1 MMENLLFVKKQVSVK
16 GKVSKLIG
24 ESLDCYTF
32 KIKNTKTKQTV
43 LLVGT
48 LLTVLSSNIHS
59 ANAALVSPC
68 SGVSLPPSVI
78 TNFIGNAVSP
88 LATTLDGSLAF
99 LLGPLGLNS
108 NLNKTLSG
116 IAAGAPINLNVLDT
130 SGNVVSP
137 ASQCDVAANSYSLG
151 TPKGVSI
158 GGNKITGLGN
168 GSIADAGE
176 INSIAFG
183 NNSITNA
190 AAANSIAIGPNTSIG
205 ASGNNSVVIGSGAN
219 TNVANSV
226 VLGARS
232 IANTGAESNYS
243 AYALIAAQ
251 TSFGEVSVGSTG
263 KERKITNVAAGSNAT
278 DAVNVSQLHAVDDGA
293 VKYDSL
299 SLKLTVT
306 LGGPLSVD
314 GGATGGTKI
323 RNLSQGA
330 VNATS
335 TDAINGAQLF
345 KATLGF
351 STNID
356 ALGLSTANNLGGGAV
371 YNPATGVISA
381 PVYNVYGTTQN
392 NVGSAINA
400 LQTNAAIQYSDV
412 NGVVTP
418 STVSNDVTLV
428 GATINPVRIHN
439 VAVGI
444 DPNDAVNKSQ
454 LDAIATNV
462 GNLDALAVK
471 YDDNSKN
478 TINLAGPNS
487 LDGGQTGGTI
497 ISNLHRGQLGETS
510 TDAVNGSQLYAT
522 NMAITN
528 MQNGAGMKYFHANSR
543 LADSAASGNESIA
556 VGSMS
561 VSSGEASIAIGHN
574 SQATNDGAI
583 AIGHNSSSTGVNSIA
598 IGTGALATGS
608 VAVGVNAQAGNGS
621 AAFGDNAIAL
631 APQQGTAIGNAAIVN
646 ANRGVA
652 IGASSSASRAGMS
665 GVTEKYSNV
674 SITST
679 EGAVSVGSTDNE
691 RQITNVAGGTAAT
704 DAVNVRQLDAAITL
718 FGNNSNAQFDALKS
732 EVSSVRNNANAGTAS
747 AMAMASMPQSSIPGK
762 VLLAAGT
769 AYYEGESS
777 LSVGISSFSENGR
790 LIINFNGTANSRGKT
805 GAAVGVGLYW

>member
-1 MMENLLFVKKQVSVK
+1 M
-16 GKVSKLIG
+16 
-24 ESLDCYTF
+24 
-32 KIKNTKTKQTV
+32 
-43 LLVGT
+43 
-48 LLTVLSSNIHS
+48 
-59 ANAALVSPC
+59 
-68 SGVSLPPSVI
+68 
-78 TNFIGNAVSP
+78 
-88 LATTLDGSLAF
+88 
-99 LLGPLGLNS
+99 
-108 NLNKTLSG
+108 
-116 IAAGAPINLNVLDT
+116 
-130 SGNVVSP
+130 
-137 ASQCDVAANSYSLG
+137 
-151 TPKGVSI
+151 
-158 GGNKITGLGN
+158 
-168 GSIADAGE
+168 
-176 INSIAFG
+176 
-183 NNSITNA
+183 
-190 AAANSIAIGPNTSIG
+190 
-205 ASGNNSVVIGSGAN
+205 
-219 TNVANSV
+219 
-226 VLGARS
+226 
-232 IANTGAESNYS
+232 
-243 AYALIAAQ
+243 
-251 TSFGEVSVGSTG
+251 
-263 KERKITNVAAGSNAT
+263 
-278 DAVNVSQLHAVDDGA
+278 
-293 VKYDSL
+293 
-299 SLKLTVT
+299 
-306 LGGPLSVD
+306 
-314 GGATGGTKI
+314 
-323 RNLSQGA
+323 
-330 VNATS
+330 
-335 TDAINGAQLF
+335 
-345 KATLGF
+345 
-351 STNID
+351 
-356 ALGLSTANNLGGGAV
+356 
-371 YNPATGVISA
+371 
-381 PVYNVYGTTQN
+381 
-392 NVGSAINA
+392 
-400 LQTNAAIQYSDV
+400 QTNAPIQYSDV

-510 TDAVNGSQLYAT
+510 TDAVNGSQLFAT

-528 MQNGAGMKYFHANSR
+528 IQNGAGMKYFHANSR
-543 LADSAASGNESIA
+543 LADSAANGNESIA

-561 VSSGEASIAIGHN
+561 ISSGEASIAIGHS

-583 AIGHNSSSTGVNSIA
+583 AIGRNSSSTGVNSIA

-608 VAVGVNAQAGNGS
+608 VAVGVNAQAGSGG

-631 APQQGTAIGNAAIVN
+631 APQQGTAIGNTAIVT

-652 IGASSSASRAGMS
+652 IGASSSASRAGMN
-665 GVTEKYSNV
+665 GATEKYSNV

-679 EGAVSVGSTDNE
+679 EGAVSVGSTGNE

-704 DAVNVRQLDAAITL
+704 DAVNVRQLDASITL
-718 FGNNSNAQFDALKS
+718 FGNNSNTQFNALKS

-762 VLLAAGT
+762 ILLATGT